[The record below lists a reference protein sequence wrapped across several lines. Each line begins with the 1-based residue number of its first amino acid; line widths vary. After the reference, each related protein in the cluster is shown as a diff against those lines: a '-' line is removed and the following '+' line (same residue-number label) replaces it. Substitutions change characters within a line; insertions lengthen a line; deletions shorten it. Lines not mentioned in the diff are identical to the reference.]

1 MIIITNISKI
11 KCLIRIYQTATMYA
25 VSEKYQGNDRWN
37 LVNTA
42 SPRQSHVITEKIYY
56 FQIVIKGERITGAD
70 QKIISSS

>member
-1 MIIITNISKI
+1 
-11 KCLIRIYQTATMYA
+11 MYA